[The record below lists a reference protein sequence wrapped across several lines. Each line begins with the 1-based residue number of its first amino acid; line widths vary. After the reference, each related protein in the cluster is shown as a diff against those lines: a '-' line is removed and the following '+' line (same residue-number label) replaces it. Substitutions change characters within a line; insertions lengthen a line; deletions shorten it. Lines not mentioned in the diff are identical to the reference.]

1 MMQRSLAAM
10 ASSRGRSS
18 GLMSRQSF
26 SWYSAPQI
34 SSTLI
39 VWSPSATWRMS
50 MVAPQRVYDLLDLHL
65 TKFVCRFFGGKSSQ
79 TGSDAPTYAS
89 FVT

>member
-1 MMQRSLAAM
+1 MMQRSRAAM

-39 VWSPSATWRMS
+39 VWSPSATCRMS
-50 MVAPQRVYDLLDLHL
+50 MVAPSGYMISL
-65 TKFVCRFFGGKSSQ
+65 TCN
-79 TGSDAPTYAS
+79 
-89 FVT
+89 